1 MNLFIMLCS
10 YYNVTCIL
18 SYYLQ
23 KKNPNLIVM
32 SVDEVQ
38 VKCEPSLPIWTPQV

>member
-1 MNLFIMLCS
+1 MLCS

-23 KKNPNLIVM
+23 KKLNLIVM
-32 SVDEVQ
+32 SVDEAQ